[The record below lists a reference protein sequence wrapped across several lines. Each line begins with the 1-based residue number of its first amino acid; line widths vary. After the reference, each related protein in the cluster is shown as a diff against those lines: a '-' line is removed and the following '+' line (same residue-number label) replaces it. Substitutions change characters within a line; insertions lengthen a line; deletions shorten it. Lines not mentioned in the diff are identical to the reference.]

1 MSLRLSHQESEVDIL
16 TATPSVSVATIISCT
31 DEINRKIQKLDERD
45 TPTRIDEW
53 NVSIFKVL
61 KKKNLQK
68 TRTQRHID

>member
-45 TPTRIDEW
+45 TPTRIDE
-53 NVSIFKVL
+53 
-61 KKKNLQK
+61 
-68 TRTQRHID
+68 

>member
-1 MSLRLSHQESEVDIL
+1 
-16 TATPSVSVATIISCT
+16 
-31 DEINRKIQKLDERD
+31 LDERD

-61 KKKNLQK
+61 KKINLQK